1 MKILLRRA
9 VPFVV
14 AVAALAGAVA
24 SAYAAR
30 EASLLDKELRRS
42 DAAFRADPARDDLW
56 KVDRRAPGI
65 QRLLA
70 TDDDVAFR
78 KASRLFELLR
88 RRGRNPYDFDARA
101 FRADAQLALV
111 EADQA
116 GLTRN
121 VESKAANLEAIMVLE
136 EALGDPRNGPALF
149 ERSLDRFRRAIRLDP
164 RNEEAMFNLELLL
177 RLLEPNQERLQ
188 IRYNVNPPGRG
199 VAGAGAIRRGHGY

>member
-1 MKILLRRA
+1 LKLLLRRA
-9 VPFVV
+9 LPFVI
-14 AVAALAGAVA
+14 AIAALVGAVA

-30 EASLLDKELRRS
+30 EASLLDQELERS
-42 DAAFRADPARDDLW
+42 DAAFKADPARRDLW
-56 KVDRRAPGI
+56 KVDRRSSAI
-65 QRLLA
+65 RRLL
-70 TDDDVAFR
+70 DSEDDVSFR
-78 KASRLFELLR
+78 RASRLYELLR

-111 EADQA
+111 EAQQT
-116 GLTRN
+116 GLPRP
-121 VESKAANLEAIMVLE
+121 VQSKAANLEAIMILE

-149 ERSLDRFRRAIRLDP
+149 SRSLDRFRRAIALDP

-177 RLLEPNQERLQ
+177 RLLEPNQRRLQ